1 MKRIGQRR
9 IVEDFKY
16 KESFYQRVFIDKY
29 EWYSVVKDMWSGNY
43 IRNRIGILDSIE
55 LEIEL
60 ENIYQKLKRE
70 EKLKRLL
77 K

>member
-55 LEIEL
+55 LE
-60 ENIYQKLKRE
+60 NIYQKLKRE